1 MAEVRNVAKYFLSKS
16 IENTQYAI
24 TPLKLQK
31 LLYYAQGIH
40 LRDNNG
46 TPLFDG
52 NLLRWDHGPVNRII
66 YDDYKTYG
74 YFTIP
79 QSSDNGKNDLTK
91 SEIKAIEQAWE
102 LYGELD
108 GKFLEELT
116 HQEDPWLTTLPNQII
131 SKEKIYKYFMENQ
144 QVASVW

>member
-46 TPLFDG
+46 TPLFDE

-66 YDDYKTYG
+66 YDDYKRYG

-79 QSSDNGKNDLTK
+79 KSPDNAKNDLTK

-102 LYGELD
+102 LYGSWM
-108 GKFLEELT
+108 GNSWK
-116 HQEDPWLTTLPNQII
+116 N
-131 SKEKIYKYFMENQ
+131 
-144 QVASVW
+144 

>member
-46 TPLFDG
+46 TPL
-52 NLLRWDHGPVNRII
+52 LMRI
-66 YDDYKTYG
+66 Y
-74 YFTIP
+74 
-79 QSSDNGKNDLTK
+79 
-91 SEIKAIEQAWE
+91 
-102 LYGELD
+102 
-108 GKFLEELT
+108 
-116 HQEDPWLTTLPNQII
+116 
-131 SKEKIYKYFMENQ
+131 
-144 QVASVW
+144 